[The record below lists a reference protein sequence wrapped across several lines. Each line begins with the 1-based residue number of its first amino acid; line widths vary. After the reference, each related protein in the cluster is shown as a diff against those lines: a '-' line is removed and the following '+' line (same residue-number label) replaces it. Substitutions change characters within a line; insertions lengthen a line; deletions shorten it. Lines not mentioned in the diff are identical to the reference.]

1 MTRDEVLAKFNQM
14 RTDIR
19 RIRAEIDSPAIS
31 NCLREMEIALHL
43 ARGYLGET
51 DSICPEAE

>member
-19 RIRAEIDSPAIS
+19 RIRAEID
-31 NCLREMEIALHL
+31 RTYG
-43 ARGYLGET
+43 R
-51 DSICPEAE
+51 